1 MAHVHHV
8 ADRMRT
14 EKITVRLPLQQ
25 IHAIDT
31 FVKLGEFASRSEAIR
46 RALNMLIKE
55 LTTSLEEQREMWK
68 KIQELQA
75 FAGEIEKYKE
85 K

>member
-1 MAHVHHV
+1 
-8 ADRMRT
+8 MRT

-31 FVKLGEFASRSEAIR
+31 FVKLGEFVSRSEAIR
-46 RALNMLIKE
+46 RAIQMLLKE
-55 LTTSLEEQREMWK
+55 LTLNIEEKKEMWK

-75 FAGEIEKYKE
+75 FAGETEKYNE